1 MESLDNKDFGM
12 FGCGLLLS
20 RSWLVSE
27 KRCIHVSF
35 PGVVAWDFG
44 VACLPIFHSST
55 PVVSLVPDLS
65 SFLSAFD
72 RSASVAPTSDPL
84 LQVVSFAAGLKLSK
98 TGGSF
103 RQKLLMSL
111 YSLLARYFPLLFAPL
126 SKNRASSASPVRKNI
141 LVSYYI
147 LKFGIKKLHLSLLF
161 PTAAGV
167 RQCHISKPRLMM
179 PVQATCRSV
188 EL

>member
-1 MESLDNKDFGM
+1 MGLFLQIGLGVLLLEEVVESLDNKDFGM

-20 RSWLVSE
+20 RFWLVSE

-55 PVVSLVPDLS
+55 PAVSLVPDLS

-98 TGGSF
+98 ADGSF
-103 RQKLLMSL
+103 PQKLLMSF
-111 YSLLARYFPLLFAPL
+111 YS
-126 SKNRASSASPVRKNI
+126 
-141 LVSYYI
+141 
-147 LKFGIKKLHLSLLF
+147 
-161 PTAAGV
+161 
-167 RQCHISKPRLMM
+167 
-179 PVQATCRSV
+179 
-188 EL
+188 

>member
-1 MESLDNKDFGM
+1 MGLFLKQIGLGVWVSYCLRKWWNMVEPLDNKDFGM

-20 RSWLVSE
+20 RFWLVSE

-98 TGGSF
+98 TGGNF
-103 RQKLLMSL
+103 GKN
-111 YSLLARYFPLLFAPL
+111 YSCL
-126 SKNRASSASPVRKNI
+126 
-141 LVSYYI
+141 YI
-147 LKFGIKKLHLSLLF
+147 LSLPGISHCCLHLCRR
-161 PTAAGV
+161 TEQV
-167 RQCHISKPRLMM
+167 RHHR
-179 PVQATCRSV
+179 
-188 EL
+188 

>member
-1 MESLDNKDFGM
+1 MESLDKDFGM

-20 RSWLVSE
+20 RFWLVSE

-55 PVVSLVPDLS
+55 AVSLVPDLS

-98 TGGSF
+98 ADGSF
-103 RQKLLMSL
+103 PQKLLMSF
-111 YSLLARYFPLLFAPL
+111 YS
-126 SKNRASSASPVRKNI
+126 
-141 LVSYYI
+141 
-147 LKFGIKKLHLSLLF
+147 
-161 PTAAGV
+161 
-167 RQCHISKPRLMM
+167 
-179 PVQATCRSV
+179 
-188 EL
+188 